1 MMDKL
6 TNGDSV
12 AQPIVYRCIYVKKTS
27 MTISMDQLPI
37 EVRWVKNFTL
47 SMVANILPIHA
58 FRNVCISISVNFTG
72 GDVTGRCQCFQEC
85 DMTTYD
91 LQISTAAFPSNF
103 LLHEIKEQLNFS
115 EKQIRLITLFFIGD
129 KLNHPVS
136 TPDYHIICKQ
146 KYVLGF
152 QYQTKCILH
161 TFIKSNLFFNKVFI
175 IFTGI

>member
-1 MMDKL
+1 
-6 TNGDSV
+6 
-12 AQPIVYRCIYVKKTS
+12 
-27 MTISMDQLPI
+27 
-37 EVRWVKNFTL
+37 
-47 SMVANILPIHA
+47 MVANIVPIHA

-129 KLNHPVS
+129 KLKHPVS
-136 TPDYHIICKQ
+136 KPDYHIICKQ
-146 KYVLGF
+146 KYFHGF
-152 QYQTKCILH
+152 QYKTKCILH
-161 TFIKSNLFFNKVFI
+161 NFIKSNLFFFQQGFYNIDRDLGWRLPLYLFFCISQLFRIMLIENYVYRHHI
-175 IFTGI
+175 WWRHNMVALST